1 MQMPNLLFWEGK
13 AKAHLRASRVR
24 ACPLRPA
31 ARLRPR
37 LPGAPS
43 PARPGSSRASAWAP
57 RSESLGNGAGS
68 ADPRPG
74 KPARTQQ
81 RRRGAREGRT
91 DRLPAGLQTPT
102 RAPPLQGPLPPAA
115 RGAAA
120 QVPPPGADPAAGA
133 PLLPSR
139 GAPGGRPPPRSPGAV
154 AAGKLGWGPRRGG
167 GAEPGTCR
175 PCAKVSGALRPA
187 GRAAGRW
194 VGRAVLRGAEP
205 RPRCSPARSHAL
217 FLSSPRRCPPQV
229 LAPSPCAGH
238 EEPRGAARR
247 RRGPGC
253 AHTSPAAHGDMS
265 GARGLQRPAASPS
278 PRRPAGRRCPGE

>member
-120 QVPPPGADPAAGA
+120 QVPPQARTPPPAPPSSPAGA
-133 PLLPSR
+133 HR
-139 GAPGGRPPPRSPGAV
+139 VGA
-154 AAGKLGWGPRRGG
+154 PRRG
-167 GAEPGTCR
+167 P
-175 PCAKVSGALRPA
+175 
-187 GRAAGRW
+187 RAPW
-194 VGRAVLRGAEP
+194 
-205 RPRCSPARSHAL
+205 
-217 FLSSPRRCPPQV
+217 PPV